1 MNENNISNIKLV
13 EDEIDQE
20 GTPEEEGKL
29 VDYTI
34 VFEDVVKSFGNH
46 TVLDKLDFKIHEGK
60 ITTLLG
66 FSGAG
71 KSTILKHIL
80 GIYHPTDGK
89 VTVLGKE
96 LVGMNEKDV
105 RNFRTQFGMSFQYS
119 ALFDSMTN
127 FENVC
132 FPLREFTKLSKK
144 EIKDKVLRLMEQ
156 VGLEEH
162 AFYKLPSEIS
172 GGMRK
177 RVGLARAL
185 ALEPKIMLYDE
196 PTTGLDPITTH
207 MVDDLIRSTHKKNA
221 HIPMTTVII
230 SHDIAATLRISDYI
244 AFLEKGRVVEHSSV
258 EDFKKSSNPIIQKF
272 LELSK

>member
-1 MNENNISNIKLV
+1 MQENFTIEFSHVTKTF
-13 EDEIDQE
+13 
-20 GTPEEEGKL
+20 GT
-29 VDYTI
+29 
-34 VFEDVVKSFGNH
+34 H
-46 TVLDKLDFKIHEGK
+46 TVLDGLDFKIHEGK

-80 GIYHPTDGK
+80 GIYHPTDGHVK
-89 VTVLGKE
+89 VLGHE
-96 LVGMNEKDV
+96 LVNMKEKEI
-105 RNFRTQFGMSFQYS
+105 RQFRTNFGMSFQYS

-127 FENVC
+127 FENVA
-132 FPLREFTKLSKK
+132 FPLREFTKLNEE
-144 EIKDKVLRLMEQ
+144 EIRDKVLSLMEQ
-156 VGLEEH
+156 VGLEKH

-207 MVDDLIRSTHKKNA
+207 MVDNLIMSTHKRNA
-221 HIPMTTVII
+221 HIPMTSVII
-230 SHDIAATLRISDYI
+230 SHDIAATLRISDYV

-258 EDFKKSSNPIIQKF
+258 EEFKKSKNPIIQRF
-272 LELSK
+272 LELSR

>member
-1 MNENNISNIKLV
+1 MEDLKLEEKFTIEFNNVIK
-13 EDEIDQE
+13 
-20 GTPEEEGKL
+20 T
-29 VDYTI
+29 
-34 VFEDVVKSFGNH
+34 FGDH
-46 TVLDKLDFKIHEGK
+46 TVLDHLDFKIHEGK

-80 GIYHPTDGK
+80 GIYHPTDGSVK
-89 VTVLGKE
+89 VLGQE
-96 LVGMNEKDV
+96 LLGMSEKNI
-105 RNFRTQFGMSFQYS
+105 RKFRTNFGMSFQYS

-127 FENVC
+127 FENVS
-132 FPLREFTKLSKK
+132 FPLKEFTKMSKQ
-144 EIKDKVLRLMEQ
+144 EIKDKVLNLMEQ

-162 AFYKLPSEIS
+162 AFHKLPSEIS

-207 MVDDLIRSTHKKNA
+207 MVDNLIKTTHQNNA
-221 HIPMTTVII
+221 HIPMTSVII
-230 SHDIAATLRISDYI
+230 SHDIAATLRISDYV

-258 EDFKKSSNPIIQKF
+258 EEFKKSKNPIIQRF
-272 LELSK
+272 LELSI

>member
-1 MNENNISNIKLV
+1 MSEQNF
-13 EDEIDQE
+13 
-20 GTPEEEGKL
+20 
-29 VDYTI
+29 TI
-34 VFEDVVKSFGNH
+34 EFNHVTKTFGEH
-46 TVLDKLDFKIHEGK
+46 TVLNGLDFKIHEGK

-80 GIYHPTDGK
+80 GIYHPTDGHVK
-89 VTVLGKE
+89 VLGNE
-96 LVGMNEKDV
+96 LINMTEKDI
-105 RNFRTQFGMSFQYS
+105 RKFRTNFGMSFQYS

-127 FENVC
+127 FENVA
-132 FPLREFTKLSKK
+132 FPLREFTKLTKT
-144 EIKDKVLRLMEQ
+144 EIEEKVLSLMEQ
-156 VGLEEH
+156 VGLEDH

-207 MVDDLIRSTHKKNA
+207 MVDNLIKSTHQNNA
-221 HIPMTTVII
+221 HIPMTSVII

-258 EDFKKSSNPIIQKF
+258 EDFKKSKNPIIQRF
-272 LELSK
+272 LELSS

>member
-1 MNENNISNIKLV
+1 MMENMN
-13 EDEIDQE
+13 QE
-20 GTPEEEGKL
+20 
-29 VDYTI
+29 YTI
-34 VFEDVVKSFGNH
+34 EFNDVTKSFGEH
-46 TVLDKLDFKIHEGK
+46 TVLDHLDFKIHEGK

-80 GIYHPTDGK
+80 GIYHPTEGHIK
-89 VTVLGKE
+89 VLGKQLINMTDRE
-96 LVGMNEKDV
+96 IRE
-105 RNFRTQFGMSFQYS
+105 FRTSFGMSFQYS

-127 FENVC
+127 FGNVA
-132 FPLREFTKLSKK
+132 FPLKEFTKLSDK
-144 EIKDKVLRLMEQ
+144 EINEKVLDLMEQ

-162 AFYKLPSEIS
+162 AHQKLPSEIS

-207 MVDDLIRSTHKKNA
+207 MVDNLIKTTHKRNA

-230 SHDIAATLRISDYI
+230 SHDINATLRISDYV

-258 EDFKKSSNPIIQKF
+258 EDFKKSKNPVIQKF
-272 LELSK
+272 LELSQ

>member
-1 MNENNISNIKLV
+1 METEQN
-13 EDEIDQE
+13 
-20 GTPEEEGKL
+20 
-29 VDYTI
+29 YTI
-34 VFEDVVKSFGNH
+34 EFENVVKRFGTH
-46 TVLDKLDFKIHEGK
+46 TVLDDLDFKIHEGK

-80 GIYHPTDGK
+80 GIYHPTEGK
-89 VTVLGKE
+89 VKVLGQE
-96 LVGMNEKDV
+96 LLNMNEKEI
-105 RNFRTQFGMSFQYS
+105 RQFRTQFGMSFQYS
-119 ALFDSMTN
+119 ALFDSMSN
-127 FENVC
+127 YENVC
-132 FPLREFTKLSKK
+132 FPLKEFTQMTQSQRD
-144 EIKDKVLRLMEQ
+144 EKVLSLMEQ

-162 AFYKLPSEIS
+162 AFHKLPSEIS

-207 MVDDLIRSTHKKNA
+207 MVDDLIKSTHRKNA

-258 EDFKKSSNPIIQKF
+258 EDFKKSQNPVIQRF
-272 LELSK
+272 LELSQ